1 MNWRKVLT
9 VLKWTTGIV
18 VGIMLLISALLLVF
32 KDDIKAYALDEANK
46 YLNKRVHIG
55 YIDVGIWKSFP
66 DLTLSFDD
74 VLVHSNFDTLQTQDT
89 AIYARKIDL
98 RFNLIDF
105 FSEKYDVHRIDKI
118 GRASCRERV

>member
-55 YIDVGIWKSFP
+55 YIDVGIWKSLS
-66 DLTLSFDD
+66 DLTLTFDD
-74 VLVHSNFDTLQTQDT
+74 VLVHSKFDTLQTQDT
-89 AIYARKIDL
+89 AIYARKIEL
-98 RFNLIDF
+98 RINHIEYL
-105 FSEKYDVHRIDKI
+105 SEKYYF
-118 GRASCRERV
+118 